1 MEMVIE
7 SDSEESVVFV
17 DKGNDNTQAIDN
29 NDLTV
34 MLTDTESDSESDS
47 YELLDMV
54 IDTVPSSA
62 ASSSAASSSVAPSQ
76 PPIIRIPR
84 YLDGTQPVDVL
95 EVFGRTVS
103 ATASRRGLG
112 SCPFDLKDGKD
123 LSQLEMRIEVFRVIE
138 QRRPKLLVTSP
149 PCTMYSKLQ
158 RLWNIKKMSPEEYTR
173 RKAIADEYLW
183 FAHTCNKIQ
192 HNAGR
197 SFAHE
202 HPAGASS
209 WKEDSTQAVVTLPG
223 TYNALFD
230 QCQFGLTSPC
240 GTPLKKQTRILCNN
254 VRLFNALHGCKCRRG
269 LHTHKPIMGSEAGY
283 RLSTWSEIYPPAL
296 CNALLDACCDDS

>member
-1 MEMVIE
+1 MEVVIE
-7 SDSEESVVFV
+7 SDSDESVVLV
-17 DKGNDNTQAIDN
+17 DMEAPHPG
-29 NDLTV
+29 V
-34 MLTDTESDSESDS
+34 SSGGVEMLTDTELDSESDS
-47 YELLDMV
+47 YEMLTDGQWV
-54 IDTVPSSA
+54 ASAAPSSA
-62 ASSSAASSSVAPSQ
+62 APSQ
-76 PPIIRIPR
+76 PPIISIPR

-103 ATASRRGLG
+103 AIASRRGLS
-112 SCPFDLKDGKD
+112 SCPFDLKVGKD
-123 LSQLEMRIEVFRVIE
+123 LSQLETRCEVFRTIE

-158 RLWNIKKMSPEEYTR
+158 RLWNIKRMSPEEYTR

-197 SFAHE
+197 FFAHE

-209 WKEDSTQAVVTLPG
+209 WTEDSTQAVVTLPG

-230 QCQFGLTSPC
+230 QCQFGLTSPR

-269 LHTHKPIMGSEAGY
+269 LHTHKPIMGSEAGH
-283 RLSTWSEIYPPAL
+283 RLSTWSEVYPQAL

>member
-34 MLTDTESDSESDS
+34 MLTDTELDSELDS

-112 SCPFDLKDGKD
+112 SCPFDLKVGKD
-123 LSQLEMRIEVFRVIE
+123 LSQLEMRIEVFRMIE

-149 PCTMYSKLQ
+149 PRTMYSKLQ

-209 WKEDSTQAVVTLPG
+209 WTDDSTQAVVTLPG

-230 QCQFGLTSPC
+230 QCQFGLTSPR

-269 LHTHKPIMGSEAGY
+269 LHTHKPIMGSEAGH

>member
-1 MEMVIE
+1 M
-7 SDSEESVVFV
+7 FV
-17 DKGNDNTQAIDN
+17 DMAIDNKQAIDN
-29 NDLTV
+29 NDLIE
-34 MLTDTESDSESDS
+34 MLSESDS

-54 IDTVPSSA
+54 IDTVP
-62 ASSSAASSSVAPSQ
+62 SSAASSSVAPSQ

-112 SCPFDLKDGKD
+112 SCPFDLKVGKD
-123 LSQLEMRIEVFRVIE
+123 LSQLEMRIEVFRMIE

-158 RLWNIKKMSPEEYTR
+158 RLWNIKRMSPEEYTR

-209 WKEDSTQAVVTLPG
+209 WTEDSTQAVVTLPG

-230 QCQFGLTSPC
+230 QCQFGLTSPR
-240 GTPLKKQTRILCNN
+240 GTPLKKHTRILCNN
-254 VRLFNALHGCKCRRG
+254 AQLFNALHGCKCRRG
-269 LHTHKPIMGSEAGY
+269 SHTHKHIMGSEDGH
-283 RLSTWSEIYPPAL
+283 RLSTWSEVYPPAL

>member
-1 MEMVIE
+1 M
-7 SDSEESVVFV
+7 
-17 DKGNDNTQAIDN
+17 
-29 NDLTV
+29 
-34 MLTDTESDSESDS
+34 
-47 YELLDMV
+47 
-54 IDTVPSSA
+54 
-62 ASSSAASSSVAPSQ
+62 
-76 PPIIRIPR
+76 
-84 YLDGTQPVDVL
+84 L

-112 SCPFDLKDGKD
+112 SCPFDLKVGKD

-138 QRRPKLLVTSP
+138 QRRPKLLLTSP

-158 RLWNIKKMSPEEYTR
+158 RLWNIKRMSPEEYTR
-173 RKAIADEYLW
+173 RKAIADEYLL

-209 WKEDSTQAVVTLPG
+209 WTEDSTQAVVTLPG

-230 QCQFGLTSPC
+230 QCQFGLTSPR

-269 LHTHKPIMGSEAGY
+269 LHAHTPIMGSEAGH
-283 RLSTWSEIYPPAL
+283 RLSTWSEVYPPAL

>member
-1 MEMVIE
+1 MLVN
-7 SDSEESVVFV
+7 
-17 DKGNDNTQAIDN
+17 KGNDNTQAIDN

-34 MLTDTESDSESDS
+34 MLTDTELDSESDS

-54 IDTVPSSA
+54 VDDVPSSA
-62 ASSSAASSSVAPSQ
+62 ASSAAASCSVAPSQ

-103 ATASRRGLG
+103 ATASRRGLC
-112 SCPFDLKDGKD
+112 SCPFDLKVGKD
-123 LSQLEMRIEVFRVIE
+123 LSQLETRSEVFRTIE

-149 PCTMYSKLQ
+149 PCTMYSRLQ
-158 RLWNIKKMSPEEYTR
+158 RLWNIKKMSPEVYMR
-173 RKAIADEYLW
+173 RKAIADEYLQ
-183 FAHTCNKIQ
+183 FSHTCNKVQ

-209 WKEDSTQAVVTLPG
+209 WKEDSTQAVLNLPG
-223 TYNALFD
+223 IYNALFD
-230 QCQFGLTSPC
+230 QCQFGLVSPR
-240 GTPLKKQTRILCNN
+240 GTPLKKKTRILCNSA
-254 VRLFNALHGCKCRRG
+254 RLFCALNGCTCRRG
-269 LHTHKPIMGSEAGY
+269 SHVHKPIMGSEDGY
-283 RLSTWSEIYPPAL
+283 RLSTWSENYPPAL
-296 CNALLDACCDDS
+296 CNALLEACCNNS

>member
-1 MEMVIE
+1 MEVVIE
-7 SDSEESVVFV
+7 SDSDESVVFV
-17 DKGNDNTQAIDN
+17 IDNKQAIDS
-29 NDLTV
+29 NDQIE
-34 MLTDTESDSESDS
+34 MLSESDS

-54 IDTVPSSA
+54 IDTVP
-62 ASSSAASSSVAPSQ
+62 SSAASSSVAPSQ

-112 SCPFDLKDGKD
+112 SCPFDLKVGKD

-158 RLWNIKKMSPEEYTR
+158 RLWNIKRMSPEEYTR
-173 RKAIADEYLW
+173 RKAIVDEYLW

-209 WKEDSTQAVVTLPG
+209 WTEDSTQAVVTLPG

-230 QCQFGLTSPC
+230 QCQFGLTSPR
-240 GTPLKKQTRILCNN
+240 GTPLKKKTRILCNN
-254 VRLFNALHGCKCRRG
+254 AQLFNALHGCNCRRG
-269 LHTHKPIMGSEAGY
+269 SHTHTRIMGSEDGH
-283 RLSTWSEIYPPAL
+283 RLSTWSENYPPAL
-296 CNALLDACCDDS
+296 CHALLDACCNNS

>member
-1 MEMVIE
+1 MEVVIE
-7 SDSEESVVFV
+7 SDSDKSVVFV
-17 DKGNDNTQAIDN
+17 NMAIDNTQAIDN
-29 NDLTV
+29 NELDMGSTLDLMET
-34 MLTDTESDSESDS
+34 LTDTDSDSESPGSDV
-47 YELLDMV
+47 LLV

-62 ASSSAASSSVAPSQ
+62 ASSSAAPSQ
-76 PPIIRIPR
+76 PPIISIPC
-84 YLDGTQPVDVL
+84 YLDGTQPLDVL

-103 ATASRRGLG
+103 AIASRRGLS
-112 SCPFDLKDGKD
+112 SCAFDLKVGKD
-123 LSQLEMRIEVFRVIE
+123 LSQLETRSEVFRTIE

-158 RLWNIKKMSPEEYTR
+158 RLWNVKNMSPEEYNR

-209 WKEDSTQAVVTLPG
+209 WTEDSTQGVATLPG

-230 QCQFGLTSPC
+230 QCQFGLTSPH
-240 GTPLKKQTRILCNN
+240 GTPIKKQTRILCNN
-254 VRLFNALHGCKCRRG
+254 VRLFNALRGCKCRKG
-269 LHTHKPIMGSEAGY
+269 SHTHKRIMGTEAGH

-296 CNALLDACCDDS
+296 CNALLDACFV

>member
-7 SDSEESVVFV
+7 LDSEESDSLTV
-17 DKGNDNTQAIDN
+17 DYTQAIDN
-29 NDLTV
+29 DDLTK
-34 MLTDTESDSESDS
+34 MLTDTELDSESDS
-47 YELLDMV
+47 YEMLTDGQWV
-54 IDTVPSSA
+54 ASAGPSSA
-62 ASSSAASSSVAPSQ
+62 APLQ
-76 PPIIRIPR
+76 PPIISIPR

-103 ATASRRGLG
+103 AIASRRGLS
-112 SCPFDLKDGKD
+112 SCPFDLKVGKD
-123 LSQLEMRIEVFRVIE
+123 LSQLEMRIEVFRMIE

-158 RLWNIKKMSPEEYTR
+158 RLWNIKRMPPGEYTR

-209 WKEDSTQAVVTLPG
+209 WTEDSTREVVSLPG

-230 QCQFGLTSPC
+230 QCQFGLTSPR

-269 LHTHKPIMGSEAGY
+269 LHTHKPIMGSEDGH

-296 CNALLDACCDDS
+296 CNVLLDACCDDS

>member
-29 NDLTV
+29 NDRI
-34 MLTDTESDSESDS
+34 TDTELDSESDS

-76 PPIIRIPR
+76 PPIIGIPC

-112 SCPFDLKDGKD
+112 SCPFDLKVGKD
-123 LSQLEMRIEVFRVIE
+123 LSQLEMRSEVFRMIE

-173 RKAIADEYLW
+173 RKAIADEYLR

-209 WKEDSTQAVVTLPG
+209 WTEDSTQAVVTLPG

-230 QCQFGLTSPC
+230 QCQFGLTSPR
-240 GTPLKKQTRILCNN
+240 GTPLKKKTRILCNN
-254 VRLFNALHGCKCRRG
+254 AQLFNALHGCKCRRG
-269 LHTHKPIMGSEAGY
+269 SHTHKPIMGSEDGH